1 MSDGD
6 KIESI
11 LNEQR
16 RFEPSEEFVAAAR
29 VGGRARYD
37 ELVAEFERDWEGAWA
52 RYARAEIDWTR
63 PFSSVYDAADA
74 PAPRWFADGSLN
86 VSANCLDR
94 HLARRGDQTAI
105 IFEDDNGATTK
116 ISYRELFERVCRFA
130 NGLKDLGVD
139 KGDRVVIYMPMA
151 PEAIVAMQACARIG
165 AVHSVVFGG
174 FSAKSLGE
182 RVQDAAAK
190 AVVTA
195 DHCLR
200 GGKTIMLKETV
211 DAALGA
217 GANSVER
224 VIVLKRFETDITMQA
239 GRDVWWHDAI
249 TGKSA
254 VCEPA
259 EMNAEDP
266 LFILYTSGSTG
277 KPKGILHSSAGYLL
291 GAIMSMKWV
300 FDFRPDSDVY
310 WCTADVGW
318 ITGHTYVCY
327 GPLAVG
333 GTQVIFEGTPTYPHP
348 GRFWEMAQNH
358 KVTVFYT
365 APTAI
370 RTLQK
375 VGGDQPSKYDLSA
388 LRLLGTVGE
397 PINPEAWMWYHNAVG
412 GGRCPITDTWWQTE
426 TGSNMIAPLPGAI
439 VAKPGSCTLPLP
451 GVSAAVIDEDGR
463 ELPVRQGGVLVLSKP
478 WPSQA
483 RTIWGDHERYK
494 ETYFPRHIA
503 DGKFYVT
510 GDSACR
516 DEDGYFWIMGRID
529 DVLNVSGHRLGTMEI
544 ESALVANPKV
554 SEAAVVGCKDE
565 LTGQA
570 VFAFVVLHGER
581 PQGGAARASED
592 ELRRWV
598 AAEIGAIARPKH
610 IRFGANLPKTR
621 SGKIMRRLLRAIAN
635 DEDITQDVSTLENP
649 DIIDQ
654 LRAR

>member
-63 PFSSVYDAADA
+63 PFSSVYDDSDA
-74 PAPRWFADGSLN
+74 PAPRWFADGALN

-94 HLARRGDQTAI
+94 HLERRGDQTAI

-130 NGLKDLGVD
+130 NGLKDLGVG

-224 VIVLKRFETDITMQA
+224 VIVLKRFETDIPMQA
-239 GRDVWWHDAI
+239 GRDVWWHDAVA
-249 TGKSA
+249 GKPS

-327 GPLAVG
+327 GP
-333 GTQVIFEGTPTYPHP
+333 
-348 GRFWEMAQNH
+348 
-358 KVTVFYT
+358 
-365 APTAI
+365 
-370 RTLQK
+370 
-375 VGGDQPSKYDLSA
+375 
-388 LRLLGTVGE
+388 
-397 PINPEAWMWYHNAVG
+397 
-412 GGRCPITDTWWQTE
+412 QT
-426 TGSNMIAPLPGAI
+426 
-439 VAKPGSCTLPLP
+439 
-451 GVSAAVIDEDGR
+451 
-463 ELPVRQGGVLVLSKP
+463 
-478 WPSQA
+478 
-483 RTIWGDHERYK
+483 
-494 ETYFPRHIA
+494 
-503 DGKFYVT
+503 
-510 GDSACR
+510 
-516 DEDGYFWIMGRID
+516 
-529 DVLNVSGHRLGTMEI
+529 
-544 ESALVANPKV
+544 
-554 SEAAVVGCKDE
+554 
-565 LTGQA
+565 
-570 VFAFVVLHGER
+570 
-581 PQGGAARASED
+581 
-592 ELRRWV
+592 
-598 AAEIGAIARPKH
+598 
-610 IRFGANLPKTR
+610 
-621 SGKIMRRLLRAIAN
+621 
-635 DEDITQDVSTLENP
+635 
-649 DIIDQ
+649 
-654 LRAR
+654 